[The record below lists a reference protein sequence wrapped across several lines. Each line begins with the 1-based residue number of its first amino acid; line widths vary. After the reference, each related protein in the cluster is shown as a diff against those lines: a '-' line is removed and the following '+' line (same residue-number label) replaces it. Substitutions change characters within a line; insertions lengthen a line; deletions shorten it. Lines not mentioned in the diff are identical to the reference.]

1 MESIRI
7 GNDINIEWT
16 ILRDGNPESLDGK
29 DISVFMTNAIGRWW

>member
-16 ILRDGNPESLDGK
+16 ILRDGKPESLDGK
-29 DISVFMTNAIGRWW
+29 NIASS